1 MTRLTLPAHLPAR
14 TPPDY
19 GDGCRSKNF
28 HMELAHTVGL
38 NYTALYTAYDFC
50 NFCQFK
56 PLFQESLI
64 FYLVKYNNI
73 GN

>member
-19 GDGCRSKNF
+19 GDGCRLKNF

-38 NYTALYTAYDFC
+38 DYTALYTAYDFC
-50 NFCQFK
+50 KFCHFK

-64 FYLVKYNNI
+64 FYLVTTT
-73 GN
+73 